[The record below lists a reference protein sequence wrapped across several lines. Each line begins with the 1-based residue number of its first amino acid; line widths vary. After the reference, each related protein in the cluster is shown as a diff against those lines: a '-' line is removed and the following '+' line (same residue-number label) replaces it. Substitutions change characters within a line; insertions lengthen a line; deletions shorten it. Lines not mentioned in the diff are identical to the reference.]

1 MISTDVLAR
10 GIDIEKVNVVINYDM
25 PRDSDTYLHRV
36 TTFKFFEN
44 FNFFRSEEPV
54 DSIPRVLPSVS
65 LLERETVRF

>member
-36 TTFKFFEN
+36 
-44 FNFFRSEEPV
+44 RS
-54 DSIPRVLPSVS
+54 S
-65 LLERETVRF
+65 LIFSNLI